1 MRRQKRH
8 NKYGA
13 STVFMAI
20 ILSALVIVETV
31 FLTLV
36 SDMNRRMEL
45 SRALKCQ
52 AESILAGYDRDLFRV
67 YGIYAFG
74 PDKLN
79 DEVFCKVLAANS
91 AKDLPALECTGTEA
105 LDDYALRKAII
116 SYYSYRTV
124 GMLAKES
131 MKQLSG
137 LAGGLES
144 SGLLAKIK
152 EYRSSGAAGYLSDIL
167 SGAVDIEGVLSTA
180 GESYDL
186 SGLNKFVELLDDCKD
201 DVTSYDGGFDLFDM
215 ASVTDLA
222 GTLEKMTADI
232 GDGLFSA
239 IDHVLIAHYAAFNFD
254 CVIDNKTDKT
264 ITGTSFTRIHG
275 KDYCDS
281 EYIMTGSG
289 GKTGSFTVST
299 LIFATLFA
307 KEFLSNYTDSN
318 ARARY
323 KVIAVVLSVVIGLLS
338 AGTVIIQ
345 PDILETVIIVIV
357 SICGAAK
364 SLKELKK
371 GGTVSFIEKDG
382 VEFIKLGYR
391 DFMFLFTLF
400 TPDSALLPRMLEV
413 LGRDY
418 GELYTGIK
426 LETEYGGTGYDIT
439 KSYVMYE

>member
-36 SDMNRRMEL
+36 SDMNRKMEL

-52 AESILAGYDRDLFRV
+52 AESILAGYDRDLFGV

-74 PDKLN
+74 PDKLS

-91 AKDLPALECTGTEA
+91 SKDLPALECTELEE

-116 SYYSYRTV
+116 SYYSYRSA
-124 GMLAKES
+124 GMLAKEC

-137 LAGGLES
+137 LTEGLKG
-144 SGLLAKIK
+144 SGLLAKLK
-152 EYRSSGAAGYLSDIL
+152 EYTSSGAAGYVSDIL
-167 SGAVDIEGVLSTA
+167 SGAVDIEGVLA
-180 GESYDL
+180 GAGGNYDL
-186 SGLNKFVELLDDCKD
+186 SGLNRFVGLLDDCKD

-215 ASVTDLA
+215 ATVTDLV
-222 GTLEKMTADI
+222 GTLEKMTSDT
-232 GDGLFSA
+232 GDGLLSA
-239 IDHVLIAHYAAFNFD
+239 VDHVLIAHYAAFNYD
-254 CVIDNKTDKT
+254 CVIDNKIDRS
-264 ITGTSFTRIHG
+264 ITGTGFNRIHG

-281 EYIMTGSG
+281 EYIMTGSS

-307 KEFLSNYTDSN
+307 KEFLSVYTDSA
-318 ARARY
+318 ARAKY
-323 KVIAVVLSVVIGLLS
+323 KAIAVILSVVIGILS
-338 AGTVIIQ
+338 AGTVLIQ

-400 TPDSALLPRMLEV
+400 TPDSSLLPRMLEV
-413 LGRDY
+413 LRRDY
-418 GELYTGIK
+418 GDLYTGIK